1 MRAGS
6 TTGAGAASCP
16 RWRRSTPI
24 PGKGVDENMHSTD
37 VESTTRVRVSISTFT
52 LKLSLE
58 NKHSTD
64 VESTTRV
71 RVSV

>member
-1 MRAGS
+1 
-6 TTGAGAASCP
+6 
-16 RWRRSTPI
+16 
-24 PGKGVDENMHSTD
+24 MHSTD